1 MSATWSRIK
10 YIYHT
15 IKKRNLIMSERVD
28 GNNNTEGSY
37 GPGSNESKTYTP
49 LPVKM
54 CLGILA
60 TAAIAMGSKLAT
72 VK

>member
-1 MSATWSRIK
+1 
-10 YIYHT
+10 
-15 IKKRNLIMSERVD
+15 MSERVD

-60 TAAIAMGSKLAT
+60 TAAIAMGGVLASATLPLVIPARSKLAT

>member
-1 MSATWSRIK
+1 
-10 YIYHT
+10 
-15 IKKRNLIMSERVD
+15 MSERVD

-37 GPGSNESKTYTP
+37 RPGSNESKTYTP

-60 TAAIAMGSKLAT
+60 TAAIAMGVLASATLPLVIPARSKLAT